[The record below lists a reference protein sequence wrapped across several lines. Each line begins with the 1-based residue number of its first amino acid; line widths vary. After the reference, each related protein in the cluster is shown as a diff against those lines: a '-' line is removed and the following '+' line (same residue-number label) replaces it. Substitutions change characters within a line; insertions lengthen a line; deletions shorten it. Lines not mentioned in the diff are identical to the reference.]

1 MQTQLWRLAGVVYAE
16 IATSV
21 AIGLAVTAC
30 YAAQALCIARGIA
43 AVLSGASPSDVFGW
57 VLGFAAF
64 ALARIALMW
73 AGEVAALRTASRT
86 KARLRARLLPQ
97 ALALGPDGGA
107 GRTAELQHTIIG
119 GVEALQMYYGRYIPA
134 VCVALVGCTG
144 VIGAV
149 AWLDPLSASVLA
161 ACVLAVPVVDR
172 VWLRLCRPKASGLMA
187 SMGRFGATM
196 LDSLQ
201 GIATLKAFDA
211 AGTRRAALVAAA
223 ADLRSEAMGILY
235 ATLMRNGVT
244 GLFGLGCI
252 ALVAAL
258 NASRAA
264 SGALP
269 ATTALITLFLAREA
283 FRPVDRLDKT
293 FHVAWGAASAAA
305 PVAALLDAEPPV
317 REPASPRAPGA
328 RSDIA
333 FDDVTFA
340 WPGTDR
346 LALERVSFAVGERE
360 FVGVVGPSG
369 AGKSTLG
376 ALLTRMADPQ
386 RGAVRIG
393 GVDLRDL
400 PLAAMRAQVSAVFQ
414 DIVLFHGSIE
424 DNLRFARPDADAQ
437 AIRDAARIAHIHEF
451 IESLPHGYA
460 TAVGERGAQLS
471 GGQRQRLAIARA
483 WLKGAPVLLLDEAT
497 SNVDPSSERAIQ
509 ASIEVFAGQR
519 ALVVIAHRL
528 ATVRHADRIVVVD
541 GGRIVEE
548 GNHDTLTARGGL
560 YARLL
565 AAQDA
570 QAGAS
575 QEEAA

>member
-1 MQTQLWRLAGVVYAE
+1 MQRQLWRLAGVVYTD
-16 IATSV
+16 IAISV
-21 AIGLAVTAC
+21 AIGLVVTAC
-30 YAAQALCIARGIA
+30 YAGQALCVALGIA
-43 AVLSGASPSDVFGW
+43 AVLSGAPPSGVFGW
-57 VLGFAAF
+57 AVGFTAL

-86 KARLRARLLPQ
+86 KARLRAQLLPQ
-97 ALALGPDGGA
+97 ALALGAAGGA
-107 GRTAELQHTIIG
+107 ARTAELQHAIVG
-119 GVEALQMYYGRYIPA
+119 GVEALETYYGRYIPA
-134 VCVALVGCTG
+134 VCIALVGCTG
-144 VIGAV
+144 VIGVV
-149 AWLDPLSASVLA
+149 AWIDPLSAGVLS
-161 ACVLAVPVVDR
+161 ACVLAVPVIDR

-211 AGTRRAALVAAA
+211 AGSRRALLVAAA
-223 ADLRSEAMGILY
+223 AGLRREAMGILY

-244 GLFGLGCI
+244 GLFGLGCV
-252 ALVAAL
+252 AVVAAL

-264 SGALP
+264 SGVLP
-269 ATTALITLFLAREA
+269 ATSALITLFLAREA

-293 FHVAWGAASAAA
+293 FHVAWGAASAAG
-305 PVAALLDAEPPV
+305 PIAALLDAEPPV
-317 REPASPRAPGA
+317 REPVSPRAPGKHA
-328 RSDIA
+328 DVV

-340 WPGTDR
+340 WPDSDR
-346 LALERVSFAVGERE
+346 PALEHVSLAIGERE

-376 ALLTRMADPQ
+376 ALLMRMADPQ
-386 RGAVRIG
+386 HGAVRIG

-400 PLAAMRAQVSAVFQ
+400 PLAAIRAKVSAVFQ
-414 DIVLFHGSIE
+414 DIVLFDGSIE
-424 DNLRFARPDADAQ
+424 DNLRFARPDADAD
-437 AIRDAARIAHIHEF
+437 AIRDAARVAHVHDF
-451 IESLPHGYA
+451 IEGLPHGYA
-460 TAVGERGAQLS
+460 TPVGERGAQLS

-483 WLKGAPVLLLDEAT
+483 WLKGAPILLLDEAT
-497 SNVDPSSERAIQ
+497 SNVDPSSEHAIQ
-509 ASIEVFAGQR
+509 GAIEAFAGQR

-541 GGRIVEE
+541 GGRIAEE
-548 GNHDTLTARGGL
+548 GDHDTLMARGGL

-565 AAQDA
+565 AAQHA

-575 QEEAA
+575 QEEIA

>member
-1 MQTQLWRLAGVVYAE
+1 
-16 IATSV
+16 
-21 AIGLAVTAC
+21 
-30 YAAQALCIARGIA
+30 
-43 AVLSGASPSDVFGW
+43 
-57 VLGFAAF
+57 
-64 ALARIALMW
+64 
-73 AGEVAALRTASRT
+73 
-86 KARLRARLLPQ
+86 
-97 ALALGPDGGA
+97 
-107 GRTAELQHTIIG
+107 
-119 GVEALQMYYGRYIPA
+119 
-134 VCVALVGCTG
+134 
-144 VIGAV
+144 
-149 AWLDPLSASVLA
+149 
-161 ACVLAVPVVDR
+161 
-172 VWLRLCRPKASGLMA
+172 
-187 SMGRFGATM
+187 
-196 LDSLQ
+196 
-201 GIATLKAFDA
+201 
-211 AGTRRAALVAAA
+211 
-223 ADLRSEAMGILY
+223 
-235 ATLMRNGVT
+235 
-244 GLFGLGCI
+244 
-252 ALVAAL
+252 
-258 NASRAA
+258 
-264 SGALP
+264 
-269 ATTALITLFLAREA
+269 
-283 FRPVDRLDKT
+283 
-293 FHVAWGAASAAA
+293 
-305 PVAALLDAEPPV
+305 
-317 REPASPRAPGA
+317 
-328 RSDIA
+328 
-333 FDDVTFA
+333 
-340 WPGTDR
+340 
-346 LALERVSFAVGERE
+346 
-360 FVGVVGPSG
+360 
-369 AGKSTLG
+369 
-376 ALLTRMADPQ
+376 
-386 RGAVRIG
+386 VRIG

-509 ASIEVFAGQR
+509 ASIEAFAGQR

>member
-1 MQTQLWRLAGVVYAE
+1 MQRQLWRLAGVVYAD
-16 IATSV
+16 IAISV

-30 YAAQALCIARGIA
+30 YAGQALCLALGIA
-43 AVLSGASPSDVFGW
+43 AVWSGASLSGLSGW
-57 VLGFAAF
+57 AFGFAVL

-86 KARLRARLLPQ
+86 KARLRAQLLPQ
-97 ALALGPDGGA
+97 ALALGAHGGA
-107 GRTAELQHTIIG
+107 GRTAELQHAIVG
-119 GVEALQMYYGRYIPA
+119 GVEALETYYGRYIPA
-134 VCVALVGCTG
+134 VCVALLGCAA

-149 AWLDPLSASVLA
+149 AWIDPLSAGVLA
-161 ACVLAVPVVDR
+161 ACVAAVPLIDR

-187 SMGRFGATM
+187 SIGRFGATM

-211 AGTRRAALVAAA
+211 AGSRRASLVAAA
-223 ADLRSEAMGILY
+223 AGLRREAMGILY

-244 GLFGLGCI
+244 GLFGLGCV
-252 ALVAAL
+252 AAVAAL

-264 SGALP
+264 SGVLP

-293 FHVAWGAASAAA
+293 FHIAWGAASAAG
-305 PVAALLDAEPPV
+305 PIAALLDAEPPV
-317 REPASPRAPGA
+317 REPMSPRAPGEHA
-328 RSDIA
+328 DVA
-333 FDDVTFA
+333 FDDVTFT
-340 WPGTDR
+340 WPGSDR
-346 LALERVSFAVGERE
+346 PALEHLSLAIGERE
-360 FVGVVGPSG
+360 FVGIVGPSG

-376 ALLTRMADPQ
+376 TLLMRMADPQ
-386 RGAVRIG
+386 HGSVRIG

-400 PLAAMRAQVSAVFQ
+400 PLAAIREKVGAVFQ
-414 DIVLFHGSIE
+414 DIVLFDGSIE
-424 DNLRFARPDADAQ
+424 ANLRFARPDADAD
-437 AIRDAARIAHIHEF
+437 AIRDAARVAHVHDF
-451 IESLPHGYA
+451 IESLPQGYA
-460 TAVGERGAQLS
+460 TPVGERGAQLS

-483 WLKGAPVLLLDEAT
+483 WLKSAPILLLDEAT
-497 SNVDPSSERAIQ
+497 SNVDPSSEQAIQ
-509 ASIEVFAGQR
+509 ASIEACAGQR

-548 GNHDTLTARGGL
+548 GDHDTLKARGGL

-565 AAQDA
+565 AAQ
-570 QAGAS
+570 AGATR
-575 QEEAA
+575 EETA

>member
-1 MQTQLWRLAGVVYAE
+1 MQTQLWRLAGVVYAD

-30 YAAQALCIARGIA
+30 YAAQALCIALGIA

-97 ALALGPDGGA
+97 ALALGADGGA

-119 GVEALQMYYGRYIPA
+119 GVEALETYYGRYIPA

-305 PVAALLDAEPPV
+305 PIAALLDAEPPV

-340 WPGTDR
+340 WPGSDR

-437 AIRDAARIAHIHEF
+437 AIRDAARVAHVHEF

-460 TAVGERGAQLS
+460 TVVGERGAQLS
-471 GGQRQRLAIARA
+471 GGQRQRIAIARA
-483 WLKGAPVLLLDEAT
+483 LLRDSPVLVLDEASSSLDT
-497 SNVDPSSERAIQ
+497 ESERA
-509 ASIEVFAGQR
+509 FHD
-519 ALVVIAHRL
+519 ALARLRRHRTVLMIAHRPS
-528 ATVRHADRIVVVD
+528 TIRQADRIVVLDEGRVVEQGTHAELVARD
-541 GGRIVEE
+541 GR
-548 GNHDTLTARGGL
+548 
-560 YARLL
+560 YARLI
-565 AAQDA
+565 ARDA
-570 QAGAS
+570 GCA
-575 QEEAA
+575 